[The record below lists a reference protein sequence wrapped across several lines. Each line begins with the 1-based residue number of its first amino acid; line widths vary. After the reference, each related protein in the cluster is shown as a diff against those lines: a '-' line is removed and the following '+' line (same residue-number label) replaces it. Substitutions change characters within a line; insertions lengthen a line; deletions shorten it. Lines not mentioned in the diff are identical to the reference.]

1 MKSQNNIHGNAV
13 FCNKCK
19 KILYPKD
26 RIKIKSYKVPEGSR
40 EEVYDMHE
48 CIDLCEDCY
57 ISLKLYLQNK
67 I

>member
-1 MKSQNNIHGNAV
+1 MESQNNIHGNAV

-40 EEVYDMHE
+40 EEVYDLHDS
-48 CIDLCEDCY
+48 IDLCKDCY
-57 ISLKLYLQNK
+57 IALKLYLQNK